1 MMRAGVAPRAAAV
14 ARPTSAEAK
23 VRRAARGK
31 VPACRTEAK
40 KPRKA

>member
-14 ARPTSAEAK
+14 ARPTIAEAK
-23 VRRAARGK
+23 VRRTARGN

-40 KPRKA
+40 IPRVA